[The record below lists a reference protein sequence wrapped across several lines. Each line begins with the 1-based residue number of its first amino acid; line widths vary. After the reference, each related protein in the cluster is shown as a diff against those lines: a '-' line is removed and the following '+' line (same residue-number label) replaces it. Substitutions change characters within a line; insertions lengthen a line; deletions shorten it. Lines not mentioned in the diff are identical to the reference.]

1 MMTVLVHFVFSQLL
15 SLVLGSSGGP
25 ADDVPC
31 SMASISRRK
40 SGKRQLL
47 CLQWNSVLGFFLRLW
62 NFVAVG
68 ISLGSL
74 LVILRV
80 WQQVQRLEEKLEL
93 LNGDVKIALSELEEV
108 RREMAAF
115 NEKIKITTK
124 DVEEEEGEDQ
134 STAVE
139 PTAMSRALTVRT
151 RPALLGRGVVDA
163 CFDVAT
169 TGLALECHSMSA
181 SHCQRGAS
189 AEAIRAMCPK
199 SCNVSDCRGAASC
212 RDLDFTTFQ
221 EEDGSMSSCSQL
233 RPNCKDWASG
243 ERVRR
248 ICPLTC
254 GVCPGAPLLMPS
266 RSEEAYFTLLA
277 NRTRA
282 LEQELSRV
290 SVCRDDSRTAKPW
303 QIPKILHQTWKTD
316 QIPVKYRSEISSWR
330 RLHPHWRF
338 EFWDDMRSAELMR
351 DVFPQYAPAFEVM
364 SGIKR
369 ADVARIAALYAYGG
383 VYADID
389 VEATRCFDPL
399 LQAAQNAH
407 VAVLLGEEN
416 IVHTVLLEKR
426 LSGHL
431 VSNAVMASAPGH
443 PFWRGVLSEIFQ
455 RSCGHDPVQC
465 TGPRLVDR
473 VSKQHLS
480 CSSGCVARL
489 PFDYFSPQLARWN
502 VASMTKSCSEL
513 FGEPAKLLP
522 NHRKALHFACTSLDA
537 ALRDD
542 AALYTESTF
551 AVHRVGNVAGAE
563 RSAMK
568 RSTPLRD
575 FGSASRVLHSR
586 RTDFEELLTGRSRS
600 SRTLDNRLDKVTH
613 GKKRKGHPLH
623 DFREKLLKKWP
634 TIQDAFSAID
644 SYLSKVTK
652 PMNLQEWA
660 TTLSNLGLASQAD
673 GRVIYELL
681 DENKDGD
688 LTLEEFHWGIETV
701 APVLCME
708 TLRKRLLCLGFPSMT
723 MALSAMHG
731 PGQDLTMLPLSLERF
746 AECLC
751 RAWIIQPEEHKAI
764 FEAIRNPNEPSNT
777 VTLSELLC
785 GLAGVSPPLVLEDL
799 ATALRPRGRLAAL
812 KDALGVSDEQEEVS
826 AEHWRRTLGK
836 LFHFNDVETSKLL
849 PMMDVDGID
858 GISMEELQ
866 SVLVFAEPSMF
877 VEGSRKKV
885 QQGYRSIES
894 ALQNIINESDLRDDS
909 KFGKEELE
917 LLLESVEGVEMWEM
931 APVVSFVSGS
941 SGIGVS
947 ISGFLKGLRL
957 FAPCCVLE
965 ALRMQ
970 LITKG
975 MSAFKQ
981 VPNHRMPLD
990 REAFAAS
997 LKQAEIKLS
1006 EEETL
1011 AIFDLLD
1018 VRSSDVVTIS
1028 ELVALLQCSRPKGR
1042 PWRAPT
1048 ELKQQVAF
1056 NVHQD
1061 IAPIQSGLQEL
1072 KQGIRVALKEAK
1084 EVELEAQG
1092 LRFTKIGRCFA
1103 ALPFAHFLDLPG
1115 SLCFIATV
1123 LACACGLWNYSRN
1136 IYKYWAY
1143 EGQSSY
1149 SDLAASDR
1157 ATSFLDAG
1165 KLAFRDDVIVDF
1177 EHATGYREGTELLC
1191 VAPLVSKAATQG
1203 TVEFWAAGRRCCEDG
1218 DFNCGDAK
1226 RGAKAGLV
1234 FLEDAL
1240 FSDNGVELFRAAAKA
1255 AEAQHGLRG
1264 SDDALFVFLTAS
1276 PSQVQHHYWSHG
1288 VMFMVC
1294 ASLVYFPVCVLLG
1307 FALHCLPRSKMKLEM
1322 RRY

>member
-1 MMTVLVHFVFSQLL
+1 M
-15 SLVLGSSGGP
+15 G
-25 ADDVPC
+25 
-31 SMASISRRK
+31 
-40 SGKRQLL
+40 
-47 CLQWNSVLGFFLRLW
+47 
-62 NFVAVG
+62 
-68 ISLGSL
+68 
-74 LVILRV
+74 
-80 WQQVQRLEEKLEL
+80 
-93 LNGDVKIALSELEEV
+93 
-108 RREMAAF
+108 
-115 NEKIKITTK
+115 
-124 DVEEEEGEDQ
+124 
-134 STAVE
+134 
-139 PTAMSRALTVRT
+139 
-151 RPALLGRGVVDA
+151 RP
-163 CFDVAT
+163 
-169 TGLALECHSMSA
+169 
-181 SHCQRGAS
+181 
-189 AEAIRAMCPK
+189 
-199 SCNVSDCRGAASC
+199 
-212 RDLDFTTFQ
+212 
-221 EEDGSMSSCSQL
+221 
-233 RPNCKDWASG
+233 
-243 ERVRR
+243 
-248 ICPLTC
+248 
-254 GVCPGAPLLMPS
+254 
-266 RSEEAYFTLLA
+266 
-277 NRTRA
+277 
-282 LEQELSRV
+282 
-290 SVCRDDSRTAKPW
+290 
-303 QIPKILHQTWKTD
+303 
-316 QIPVKYRSEISSWR
+316 
-330 RLHPHWRF
+330 
-338 EFWDDMRSAELMR
+338 
-351 DVFPQYAPAFEVM
+351 
-364 SGIKR
+364 
-369 ADVARIAALYAYGG
+369 
-383 VYADID
+383 
-389 VEATRCFDPL
+389 
-399 LQAAQNAH
+399 
-407 VAVLLGEEN
+407 
-416 IVHTVLLEKR
+416 
-426 LSGHL
+426 
-431 VSNAVMASAPGH
+431 
-443 PFWRGVLSEIFQ
+443 VLSEAFLLKAQTRQKKGHCDPKLVPLCDSEATQRNCFKSEEPADPPEDLTEQPPDGLESEERLAAMIQRIF
-455 RSCGHDPVQC
+455 PVERDNDEYRARPPSKSV
-465 TGPRLVDR
+465 TLRLISKPTRRTLKNPGR
-473 VSKQHLS
+473 VEVGLPPEA
-480 CSSGCVARL
+480 ARL
-489 PFDYFSPQLARWN
+489 A
-502 VASMTKSCSEL
+502 
-513 FGEPAKLLP
+513 LL
-522 NHRKALHFACTSLDA
+522 RKDRMWDPKAF
-537 ALRDD
+537 
-542 AALYTESTF
+542 
-551 AVHRVGNVAGAE
+551 
-563 RSAMK
+563 
-568 RSTPLRD
+568 PLRKNSID
-575 FGSASRVLHSR
+575 LVKGACAQTIERLLGGNFVFIQEAASR
-586 RTDFEELLTGRSRS
+586 
-600 SRTLDNRLDKVTH
+600 H

-1084 EVELEAQG
+1084 EVELEEVEEMGFDRGAACPIPSSSG
-1092 LRFTKIGRCFA
+1092 SIRRAPKSMTSSSSAPELRRRESANDPGPFARRTFQRITSTLSRVPDDERGGKIRIGEIREELGGYFESQHRFVRNHEELLLQPVPKAEIGR
-1103 ALPFAHFLDLPG
+1103 AH
-1115 SLCFIATV
+1115 V
-1123 LACACGLWNYSRN
+1123 
-1136 IYKYWAY
+1136 
-1143 EGQSSY
+1143 
-1149 SDLAASDR
+1149 
-1157 ATSFLDAG
+1157 
-1165 KLAFRDDVIVDF
+1165 
-1177 EHATGYREGTELLC
+1177 
-1191 VAPLVSKAATQG
+1191 
-1203 TVEFWAAGRRCCEDG
+1203 
-1218 DFNCGDAK
+1218 
-1226 RGAKAGLV
+1226 
-1234 FLEDAL
+1234 
-1240 FSDNGVELFRAAAKA
+1240 
-1255 AEAQHGLRG
+1255 
-1264 SDDALFVFLTAS
+1264 
-1276 PSQVQHHYWSHG
+1276 
-1288 VMFMVC
+1288 
-1294 ASLVYFPVCVLLG
+1294 
-1307 FALHCLPRSKMKLEM
+1307 
-1322 RRY
+1322 